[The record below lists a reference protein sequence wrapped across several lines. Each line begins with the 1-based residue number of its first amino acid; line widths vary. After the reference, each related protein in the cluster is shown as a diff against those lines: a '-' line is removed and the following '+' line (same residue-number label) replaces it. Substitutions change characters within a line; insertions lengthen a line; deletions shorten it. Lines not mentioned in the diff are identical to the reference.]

1 MSASKGNK
9 NGRGTK
15 GRSGRKS
22 SYAEQADAAWLS
34 DAFFNKKNLEKLQKI
49 IESGTF
55 SLAQM
60 LVYKAMKENNYRE
73 LLAVF
78 AKLFPD
84 VVKADLTKKIL
95 ILDVDEEL

>member
-1 MSASKGNK
+1 MAAPKGNK
-9 NGRGTK
+9 NAQGKKT
-15 GRSGRKS
+15 GRKS
-22 SYAEQADAAWLS
+22 AFQEQADAQWLA
-34 DAFFNKKNLEKLQKI
+34 DAFFNEKDIEKI
-49 IESGTF
+49 RAKIESGKF

-60 LVYKAMKENNYRE
+60 LVYKAMNENKTKE

-84 VVKADLTKKIL
+84 VVQGQLTKKIL